1 MVLEPVYNVELL
13 GHVRTWFYNISL
25 GYTELLLFA
34 QNNELHVMLTV
45 NTLLLYII
53 SEKFSICQYK
63 LNVEWTS
70 WQKYWYFKNFSTW
83 PGRVVILL
91 LLS

>member
-34 QNNELHVMLTV
+34 QNNELHVMLAV

-53 SEKFSICQYK
+53 SEKFSI
-63 LNVEWTS
+63 
-70 WQKYWYFKNFSTW
+70 
-83 PGRVVILL
+83 
-91 LLS
+91 LSI